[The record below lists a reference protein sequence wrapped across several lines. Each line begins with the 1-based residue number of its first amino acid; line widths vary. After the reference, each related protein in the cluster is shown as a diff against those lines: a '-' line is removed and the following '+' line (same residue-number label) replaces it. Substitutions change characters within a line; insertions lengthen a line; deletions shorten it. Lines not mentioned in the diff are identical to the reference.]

1 MKKNVSRIITAV
13 IILISLTVMS
23 FVIYSMISDSR
34 QIREPDD
41 TGEQASEMPSISPI
55 LSNIQKETVV
65 NRGEIDIDIEN
76 TDTGRNNEPG
86 IEGDV
91 VIIPGL
97 RE

>member
-1 MKKNVSRIITAV
+1 
-13 IILISLTVMS
+13 
-23 FVIYSMISDSR
+23 
-34 QIREPDD
+34 
-41 TGEQASEMPSISPI
+41 MPSISPI
-55 LSNIQKETVV
+55 ISNIQKETVV

>member
-13 IILISLTVMS
+13 IILISLAVLS
-23 FVIYSMISDSR
+23 FVIYSMVSDSR

-41 TGEQASEMPSISPI
+41 TGEQASEMPSISTI
-55 LSNIQKETVV
+55 ISNNQKET
-65 NRGEIDIDIEN
+65 NGSRGEIDIDIEN
-76 TDTGRNNEPG
+76 KDTDRKNEPG